1 MPTTTTNPATHTN
14 AIGILCALGAWFLFS
29 LNDAGIKLLSDEYA
43 LHQIV
48 LIRSLVALIITLTI
62 LMPVEGGYSLIK
74 TKHPFIHMV
83 RGLCIVV
90 ANVAFFMGLAAIS
103 LPEATAIF
111 FIAPLFITALSV
123 IFLGEKV
130 GIRRWIAVTVG
141 LLGVIIMLRPGTS
154 TFRYAALLPLFSAFA
169 YACMQVLTRKLGL
182 KERASTLAFY
192 IQLMFVVTS
201 SVFGLL
207 FAHGGYANPDNAS
220 MDFLFRAW
228 IMPTHEDALIMLGI
242 GLASGLGGYLIGQAY
257 RRCQAATIA
266 PFEYVALVLAIIW
279 GITLWGEWPDAFAW
293 LGIVMILGSGLFV
306 FWREV
311 MLDKKFVIKHPMP
324 RNR

>member
-1 MPTTTTNPATHTN
+1 MPATTTNSAIN

-29 LNDAGIKLLSDEYA
+29 LNDAGIKLLSDGYA

-48 LIRSLVALIITLTI
+48 LIRSLVALIITLAI

-74 TKHPFIHMV
+74 TKHPFIHML

-123 IFLGEKV
+123 IFLGEQV
-130 GIRRWIAVTVG
+130 GIKRWIAVTVG
-141 LLGVIIMLRPGTS
+141 LMGVIIMLRPGTA

-169 YACMQVLTRKLGL
+169 YACMQILTRKLGL

-201 SVFGLL
+201 SAFGLVFG
-207 FAHGGYANPDNAS
+207 HGRYANPDNPS
-220 MDFLFRAW
+220 MDFLFRVW
-228 IMPTHEDALIMLGI
+228 KMPTPNDALIMLGI
-242 GLASGLGGYLIGQAY
+242 GLASGIGGYLIGQAY
-257 RRCQAATIA
+257 RRCEAATIA

-279 GITLWGEWPDAFAW
+279 GITLWGEWPDAMAW

>member
-1 MPTTTTNPATHTN
+1 MPATTTLLPGQTN

-29 LNDAGIKLLSDEYA
+29 LNDAGIKLLSDGYA

-48 LIRSLVALIITLTI
+48 LIRSIVALIITLAV
-62 LMPVEGGYSLIK
+62 LMPAEGGYSLIK

-103 LPEATAIF
+103 LSEATAIF

-141 LLGVIIMLRPGTS
+141 LLGVIIMLRPGTA

-169 YACMQVLTRKLGL
+169 YACMQILTRKLGL

-207 FAHGGYANPDNAS
+207 FGHGNYANPDNAS

-228 IMPTHEDALIMLGI
+228 TMPTHRDALIMLGI
-242 GLASGLGGYLIGQAY
+242 GLASGIGGYLIGQAY
-257 RRCQAATIA
+257 RRCEAATIA

-279 GITLWGEWPDAFAW
+279 GITLWGEWPDALAW
-293 LGIVMILGSGLFV
+293 LGIAMILGSGLFI

-311 MLDKKFVIKHPMP
+311 LLDKKFVIKHPMP

>member
-1 MPTTTTNPATHTN
+1 MPATTTRLPTPTN
-14 AIGILCALGAWFLFS
+14 AVGILCALGAWFLFS
-29 LNDAGIKLLSDEYA
+29 LNDAGIKLLSNEYA

-48 LIRSLVALIITLTI
+48 LIRSVVALIITLTI

-90 ANVAFFMGLAAIS
+90 ANVAFFMGLATIS

-123 IFLGEKV
+123 IFLGEQV
-130 GIRRWIAVTVG
+130 GIRRWIAVSVG
-141 LLGVIIMLRPGTS
+141 LLGVIIMLRPGAG

-169 YACMQVLTRKLGL
+169 YACMQILTRKLGL

-192 IQLMFVVTS
+192 IQLMFVVVS

-207 FAHGGYANPDNAS
+207 FGHGKYANPDNAS

-228 IMPTHEDALIMLGI
+228 TMPNFRDALIMLGI

-293 LGIVMILGSGLFV
+293 LGILMILGSGLFV

-311 MLDKKFVIKHPMP
+311 MLDRKFVIKHPMP